1 MTRMMEFRI
10 RWGLF
15 AMLAAVLA
23 LALPQLNP
31 VYAGGGLLNRNSVG
45 GVLVKPNGLVK
56 QATVQER
63 AEILKR
69 MQRDTPKA
77 SPDMNLPVELRKVS
91 LRGLEAAL
99 ADAVANN
106 NEDVPGDVRYLGGLQ
121 RIQYILVYP
130 ELQDIV
136 LAGPGEGW
144 KIDET
149 GDIVG
154 VTTGRPVLRFD
165 DLLIALRT
173 VNQAR
178 TEGISVSIDPTK
190 EGLRNF
196 QQFMGRQR
204 TFNPGVLKKC
214 EEAMGPQQITF
225 TGIPTNTHFARVLLA
240 ADYRMK
246 RMAMHFDEPT
256 PLLPSYLA
264 MLKSA
269 RRQPS
274 SAMPRWWMACDYQP
288 LARSEDKLAWEIR
301 GPGVKVMTED
311 EIIAADGTTRGTGQ
325 VDFVAKKWADTL
337 TEKYEAVSRQ
347 DPALAELQTLMDM
360 AVVAAVIK
368 KEDLAGLA
376 GGAEFPTLMDSESK
390 FQTEDWF
397 SPRTISTQVSHLKIG
412 RTYVIT
418 ASGGVQL
425 ESWEV
430 ASKQEVDPQVK
441 EIHTKAA
448 PVEVGSWWWN

>member
-1 MTRMMEFRI
+1 METRI

-15 AMLAAVLA
+15 ALLAAVLA
-23 LALPQLNP
+23 LVLPRLNP
-31 VYAGGGLLNRNSVG
+31 VYAGGNLLNRNAVG
-45 GVLVKPNGLVK
+45 GILVKPNGLVER
-56 QATVQER
+56 ATVQER
-63 AEILKR
+63 ADIVQR
-69 MQRDTPKA
+69 MKRDTPKA
-77 SPDMNLPVELRKVS
+77 SPEMNLPVELRKVS

-106 NEDVPGDVRYLGGLQ
+106 TEDVPEEIRFLGGLQ

-130 ELQDIV
+130 ESQDIV

-144 KIDET
+144 KVDDD
-149 GDIVG
+149 GQVVG

-173 VNQAR
+173 AQRAR
-178 TEGISVSIDPTK
+178 TEGISVSIDPTA
-190 EGLRNF
+190 EGLRKY
-196 QQFMGRQR
+196 QQFMQRQKV
-204 TFNPGVLKKC
+204 FNPGVIKNV
-214 EEAMGPQQITF
+214 AQVMGPQKITF
-225 TGIPTNTHFARVLLA
+225 TGIPTNSHFARVLLA

-246 RMAMHFDEPT
+246 RMAMRLDENPT
-256 PLLPSYLA
+256 RILPSYLD
-264 MLKSA
+264 MLRAA

-288 LARSEDKLAWEIR
+288 LARSDDKLAWEIR

-311 EIIAADGTTRGTGQ
+311 EIIADDGTTRSTGR
-325 VDFVAKKWADTL
+325 VDLVAKKWADTL
-337 TEKYEAVSRQ
+337 TEKYEAVSRE

-360 AVVAAVIK
+360 AVIAAVIK
-368 KEDLAGLA
+368 KENLTGLA
-376 GGAEFPTLMDSESK
+376 GAEFPKLMDTDSQ

-397 SPRTISTQVSHLKIG
+397 SPQTISTQISHLQIG
-412 RTYVIT
+412 RNHVIT

-430 ASKQEVDPQVK
+430 ADKHDVDPEVK
-441 EIHTKAA
+441 AIHTKAA
-448 PVEVGSWWWN
+448 PTEVGRWWWN